1 MRMNESLVTL
11 QGWLGSDVT
20 VRQAGEAPV
29 ASFRLGCTPR
39 RYNKKT
45 ESWVNGETQ
54 WYSVNAWRALADH
67 CAGSLRRGD
76 PVVVFGLNAEVW
88 TNKAGIEVSSLTVD
102 ATFVGH
108 DLNRGT
114 SQFTKMPRAE
124 QPVDGQRSETGDAPA
139 DPPAADGERS
149 AA

>member
-1 MRMNESLVTL
+1 MNESLVTL

-20 VRQAGEAPV
+20 VRQAGESTV
-29 ASFRLGCTPR
+29 ATFRLGCTPR
-39 RYNKKT
+39 RYSKKS
-45 ESWVNGETQ
+45 ESWVDGETQ

-76 PVVVFGLNAEVW
+76 PVVVFGRLNVEIW

-114 SQFTKMPRAE
+114 SQFTKSARSE
-124 QPVDGQRSETGDAPA
+124 QPTPTQPASSSSEVAPEGVRSER
-139 DPPAADGERS
+139 PAA
-149 AA
+149 

>member
-1 MRMNESLVTL
+1 MNESLVTL

-20 VRQAGEAPV
+20 VRQAGESTV

-39 RYNKKT
+39 RYSKKT
-45 ESWVNGETQ
+45 ESWVDGETQ
-54 WYSVNAWRALADH
+54 WYSVNAWRLLADH
-67 CAGSLRRGD
+67 CAASLRRGD
-76 PVVVFGLNAEVW
+76 PVVVFGRLNAEVW

-102 ATFVGH
+102 ATLVGH

-114 SQFTKMPRAE
+114 SQFMKTPRAE
-124 QPVDGQRSETGDAPA
+124 QSAPA
-139 DPPAADGERS
+139 QPAGTPSQGVEPQGPTDERS

>member
-1 MRMNESLVTL
+1 MNESLVTL

-20 VRQAGEAPV
+20 VRQAGEATV
-29 ASFRLGCTPR
+29 ATFRLGCTPR
-39 RYNKKT
+39 RYSKKA
-45 ESWVNGETQ
+45 ENWVDGETQ
-54 WYSVNAWRALADH
+54 WYSVNAWRNLADH
-67 CAGSLRRGD
+67 CAASLRRGD
-76 PVVVFGLNAEVW
+76 PVVVFGRLNAEVW

-114 SQFTKMPRAE
+114 SQFTKGPRTE
-124 QPVDGQRSETGDAPA
+124 QSAPA
-139 DPPAADGERS
+139 QEASGPSDEVEPPATDERS